1 MTLEAEKKQNSSI
14 FKLTTIHGCT
24 LLTTKGDRKGGEI
37 ASKRE
42 LERKTRERKTNLPKT
57 RKLIERGGREQALEQ
72 EQRRRESRC
81 WSRAGAGAGAE
92 EEREQEQVLEQEQ
105 ALEQRRRESRCR

>member
-42 LERKTRERKTNLPKT
+42 LERKTKREKNKLTKNSKIDRERG
-57 RKLIERGGREQALEQ
+57 ERAGAG
-72 EQRRRESRC
+72 
-81 WSRAGAGAGAE
+81 AGAGAGAE
-92 EEREQEQVLEQEQ
+92 EREQVLE
-105 ALEQRRRESRCR
+105 